1 MITKVKSK
9 IPMWYLFITESAL
22 VWFFLGTAMFIFE
35 SVADPELL
43 KTFFGET
50 TAMEILERPF
60 GASIVYAVVVFCGL
74 AGCLFILM
82 HNRFAVL
89 LLIFSFLATLIE
101 QFYWWF
107 ILDIGNSLQGIDWF
121 WPVII
126 PIIPFSLLLLS
137 LKGLSV
143 EWLH

>member
-1 MITKVKSK
+1 MIAKVKSEL
-9 IPMWYLFITESAL
+9 PMWYMFITESAL
-22 VWFFLGTAMFIFE
+22 VWFLLGTAIFIFE
-35 SVADPELL
+35 SLADPELL

-50 TAMEILERPF
+50 TATEILERPV
-60 GASIVYAVVVFCGL
+60 GASIVYAVIVFSGF

-89 LLIFSFLATLIE
+89 LLLFSFLATLIE

-107 ILDIGNSLQGIDWF
+107 ILDIGNSLQGIEWI

-126 PIIPFSLLLLS
+126 PFISFSVLLLS
-137 LKGLSV
+137 LKGLSGD
-143 EWLH
+143 WLH